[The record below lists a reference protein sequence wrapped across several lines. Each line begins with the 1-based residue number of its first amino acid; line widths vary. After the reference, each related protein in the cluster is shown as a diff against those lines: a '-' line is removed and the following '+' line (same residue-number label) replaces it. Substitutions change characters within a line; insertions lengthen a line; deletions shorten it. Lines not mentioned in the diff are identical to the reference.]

1 MRKKRR
7 RQSATSPQRLF
18 ELAGQAFTTQF
29 PEFLAEIVYCSPQS
43 ALPEFGHRRDEP
55 GRGLNAVAVFGF
67 CVWQQPIAKGM
78 RSVEMAS

>member
-18 ELAGQAFTTQF
+18 EPDGQAFTHSSLN
-29 PEFLAEIVYCSPQS
+29 FLTRSSI
-43 ALPEFGHRRDEP
+43 ALPRARSPNSGTAGMNQE
-55 GRGLNAVAVFGF
+55 RGLNAGAVFGF